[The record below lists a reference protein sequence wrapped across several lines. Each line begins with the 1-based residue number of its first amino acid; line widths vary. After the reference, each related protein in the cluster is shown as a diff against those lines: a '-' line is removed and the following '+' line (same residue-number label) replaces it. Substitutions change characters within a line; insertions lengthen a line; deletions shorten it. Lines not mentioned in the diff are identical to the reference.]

1 VELHT
6 SDRSASNGEQH
17 RKDDRFPVG
26 PIIPD
31 GRRKTPNHV
40 ATRKVCQHRTPGIE
54 SCKHK
59 VVEASNA
66 GSWPGLRRQVG
77 IVHPE
82 SDGEVHGSRW
92 IFDWQKSFR
101 VRPPGVARNSWTI
114 CKRRRQPCKT
124 HTAGVAAS
132 WQRKSP
138 ALMAVQAG
146 QILRLGSSRIQP
158 MHD

>member
-92 IFDWQKSFR
+92 IFDWQKAFACGLQEWLAIRGQSANGAGSR
-101 VRPPGVARNSWTI
+101 VKLTQRVSRRPGRES
-114 CKRRRQPCKT
+114 
-124 HTAGVAAS
+124 
-132 WQRKSP
+132 
-138 ALMAVQAG
+138 L
-146 QILRLGSSRIQP
+146 LRLKPDSTNA
-158 MHD
+158 